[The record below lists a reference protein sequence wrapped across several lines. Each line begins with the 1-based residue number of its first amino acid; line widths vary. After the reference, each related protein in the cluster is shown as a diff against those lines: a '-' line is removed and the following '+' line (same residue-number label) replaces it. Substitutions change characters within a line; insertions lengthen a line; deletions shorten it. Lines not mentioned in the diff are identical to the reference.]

1 MKITNGNIICKS
13 AAIPAACLLALAA
26 NVTASV
32 VRVRKVPFPAKIVG
46 RYKAELTANPIAK
59 DVITGTAISGILIRH
74 NRLNLEKPNND
85 KTIDFC
91 SVHHENTNASFVW
104 SEAKNF
110 VKESSSLSSSSC
122 VKNKLIFILT

>member
-46 RYKAELTANPIAK
+46 RYKAELTANPIVK
-59 DVITGTAISGILIRH
+59 EVMMGTAISGILIRH
-74 NRLNLEKPNND
+74 NRSNLRMPKLAPNSSYRISNLFQIGPNVSNVYG
-85 KTIDFC
+85 KT
-91 SVHHENTNASFVW
+91 NR
-104 SEAKNF
+104 
-110 VKESSSLSSSSC
+110 
-122 VKNKLIFILT
+122 